1 MGKEKGDYST
11 IATILKNKQSGRA
24 YVVDIYEGRLHP
36 KEFMEKVIEF
46 TLKYEYE
53 SIAVESQMAQE
64 FFTDYLMEE
73 LIKKGYPSHSRVKKI
88 KQRTRKALRIEALQP
103 EMLNGNLRL
112 NRKHTNLI
120 EQFSMYPMAPHD
132 DMIDAVEMA
141 YRGSQQ
147 GVAGIIRTVN
157 NSRGN
162 MRRA

>member
-1 MGKEKGDYST
+1 
-11 IATILKNKQSGRA
+11 
-24 YVVDIYEGRLHP
+24 
-36 KEFMEKVIEF
+36 MEKVIEF
-46 TLKYEYE
+46 TLKNEYE

-64 FFTDYLMEE
+64 FFRDYLMEE
-73 LIKKGYPSHSRVKKI
+73 LIKKGYPSHCRVKKF
-88 KQRTRKALRIEALQP
+88 KQRTRKALMIESLQP
-103 EMLNGNLRL
+103 QMLNGNLRL
-112 NRKHTNLI
+112 KRQHKNLS
-120 EQFSMYPMAPHD
+120 EQFRMYPMATHD

>member
-1 MGKEKGDYST
+1 
-11 IATILKNKQSGRA
+11 
-24 YVVDIYEGRLHP
+24 
-36 KEFMEKVIEF
+36 
-46 TLKYEYE
+46 
-53 SIAVESQMAQE
+53 AQE
-64 FFTDYLMEE
+64 FFTVYLMQEP
-73 LIKKGYPSHSRVKKI
+73 IKKVYTTHSRYKKI

-103 EMLNGNLRL
+103 EMLNGNIRL

-120 EQFSMYPMAPHD
+120 EQFSTYPMAPHD
-132 DMIDAVEMA
+132 DMINAVEMA